1 MVLLAGG
8 NNLARGNKNKRQR
21 HQELLKVIG
30 ENPFLTDEKLAEK
43 FSVSIQTIRLDR
55 LELGIVELRERTKT
69 MAQDA
74 YSDLRS
80 IEQQELIGDLL
91 SIELGRRSISLLQ
104 TTDQMVFQK
113 NQIVRGHYIFGQ
125 ANSLAIAVI
134 DASTAL
140 TKEATIKYLK
150 PVYEGER
157 LVAVADVI
165 KKTGDKFQI
174 EVKTTSEDK
183 LVFQGIFTVVVIGEV

>member
-21 HQELLKVIG
+21 HQDLLKIIE